1 MILHDAT
8 LLSFLKK
15 EKERLFMSFETLALS
30 PSIHK
35 AIRECGYKQPTPIQA
50 QAVPAVLSGQDVLA
64 SAQTGTGKTAAFMLP
79 ALHMLSNFKK
89 SPKGSPRI
97 LVLTPTRELA
107 AQITEATRSYGKF
120 LRVRSTVILGGSSYG
135 PQFRDLS
142 RPIDLVIGTP
152 GRLIDHL
159 QRGSLNL
166 SNLEMLILDEA
177 DRMLDMGFK
186 QDMET
191 IIAAAPAKRQSL
203 MFSATL
209 DATAEALARKIL
221 KDPVRIKINERL
233 ITHDC
238 IAQKLHIADNLQHK
252 IRILQHL
259 ANQDNVSRAI
269 IFSATKRGADRLAQ
283 DLSRE
288 GHRAEALHGDM
299 SQAARNKAVRNLRH
313 GRTRLLVATDV
324 AARGL
329 DVHGISHVINFDL
342 PQVSEDY
349 VHRIGRTG
357 RAGASG
363 TAISL
368 VSGGP
373 DVERLIQIQRYLGKE
388 LPQEEIAGLEP
399 THPLRIQTRPRPAK
413 RPHGSD
419 AKKRLWK
426 NRSKNHKHN
435 REIEVVQRKRK
446 SGKKL

>member
-1 MILHDAT
+1 
-8 LLSFLKK
+8 
-15 EKERLFMSFETLALS
+15 MSFESLSLS
-30 PSIHK
+30 PSILK
-35 AIRECGYKQPTPIQA
+35 ALRECGYKQPTPIQT
-50 QAVPAVLSGQDVLA
+50 QAIPAVLSGQDVLA

-79 ALHMLSNFKK
+79 ALHTLSNFKK
-89 SPKGSPRI
+89 NPKGAPRI
-97 LVLTPTRELA
+97 LVVTPTRELA

-191 IIAAAPAKRQSL
+191 IIAAAPAQRQSL
-203 MFSATL
+203 MFTATL

-221 KDPVRIKINERL
+221 RGPVRIKINERM

-238 IAQKLHIADNLQHK
+238 IVQKLHIADNMNHK
-252 IRILQHL
+252 LRILQHL
-259 ANQDNVSRAI
+259 AYQDSVSRAI

-288 GHRAEALHGDM
+288 GHNAEALHGDM
-299 SQAARNKAVRNLRH
+299 SQAARNKAVRNLRQ

-357 RAGASG
+357 RAGARG

-368 VSGGP
+368 VSDGP
-373 DVERLIQIQRYLGKE
+373 DITRLIQIQRYLGKE
-388 LPQEEIAGLEP
+388 LPKEEIAGLEP
-399 THPLRIQTRPRPAK
+399 TNPLRIQARPRPAK

-419 AKKRLWK
+419 TKRRTWK
-426 NRSKNHKHN
+426 NRSKNRKHN